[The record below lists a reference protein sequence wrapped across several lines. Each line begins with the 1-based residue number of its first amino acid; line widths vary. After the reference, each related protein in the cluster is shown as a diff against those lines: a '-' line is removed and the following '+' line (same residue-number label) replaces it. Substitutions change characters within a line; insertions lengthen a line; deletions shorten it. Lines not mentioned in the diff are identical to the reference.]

1 MEMMAL
7 LLLPLALAGIMLFDG
22 SDNDDGEAR
31 PDEVDLGAGD
41 GDYTGTPLG
50 DSVTAGGGYEGVV
63 DGAGGD
69 DDIAVGGTATPEAE
83 PFLWDDNSVG
93 WQSGGGSEIG
103 DATDGLPGVIAVRG
117 GEGDDSIAAS
127 GYGID
132 IDGGAG
138 ADAIDASGLLGGH
151 VHIGAG
157 DSLVLPDAVDHEFY
171 WTVGEGGALDLTG
184 MTGDQLVSQVATGGS
199 ITGGSGDDSLTTEG
213 GGVTLAGGEGDDV
226 LQGNFDP
233 ESNAPTHSVPY
244 DAHIGLGDDSLDGGA
259 GDDRLAGDLGDT
271 LTGGE
276 GSDSFSLWLQQGSVG
291 HVTDFDPAED
301 ELVLH
306 VDGQTVT
313 AGQIGLVERGGAMVI
328 TLDGEDLAVLR
339 GQTGLGVAIG
349 GFDSAGEPLP
359 WQDPDGNLLPVG
371 IEGEL
376 LNPGDY
382 PVIIDRSFPA
392 S

>member
-1 MEMMAL
+1 MEMIAL
-7 LLLPLALAGIMLFDG
+7 LLLPLAVAGITLFDG
-22 SDNDDGEAR
+22 NDDDGGEEQR
-31 PDEVDLGAGD
+31 PDDVDLGAGD

-69 DDIAVGGTATPEAE
+69 DDIAVEGTATPEAE

-93 WQSGGGSEIG
+93 WQSGGRVG
-103 DATDGLPGVIAVRG
+103 DATDGLAGVIALRG
-117 GEGDDSIAAS
+117 GEGDDSITAS
-127 GYGID
+127 GHGID
-132 IDGGAG
+132 IDGGGG
-138 ADAIDASGLLGGH
+138 ADSIDAAGLLGGH
-151 VHIGAG
+151 VHVGAG
-157 DSLVLPDAVDHEFY
+157 DSLVLPDAVDNTFY
-171 WTVGEGGALDLTG
+171 WTVGESGALDLAG
-184 MTGDQLVSQVATGGS
+184 MTGDQFVSQVATGGS
-199 ITGGSGDDSLTTEG
+199 VTGGSGDDSLTTEG

-226 LQGNFDP
+226 VQGNFDP
-233 ESNAPTHSVPY
+233 ESNAPTHSFPY
-244 DAHIGLGDDSLDGGA
+244 DAHIGFGDDSLDGGA
-259 GDDRLAGDLGDT
+259 GDDRLTGDLGDT

-276 GSDSFSLWLQQGSVG
+276 GSDSFGLWLQQGSVG

-306 VDGQTVT
+306 VDGHAVT

-328 TLDGEDLAVLR
+328 TLDGEDLAVLE

-371 IEGEL
+371 TEGEL
-376 LNPGDY
+376 LKPGDY
-382 PVIIDRSFPA
+382 PVIIDRYFPA